1 MPHKAS
7 VLLQSTN
14 AVTGDPAYLSERNG
28 AIAGV
33 DSIAGL
39 VDALS
44 LGADENLVRTAH
56 DIDGFLPPAIVQAI
70 LAGYKGAAAAGTDGV
85 FATWTRGA
93 GFNVNVSQ
101 DQGTDAVD
109 DQGVVSIAIGSPKF
123 TGPA

>member
-14 AVTGDPAYLSERNG
+14 AVTGDPTYLSERNG

-33 DSIAGL
+33 DSIAG
-39 VDALS
+39 
-44 LGADENLVRTAH
+44 
-56 DIDGFLPPAIVQAI
+56 
-70 LAGYKGAAAAGTDGV
+70 YKGAAAAGTDGV
-85 FATWTRGA
+85 SATWTRGA

-101 DQGTDAVD
+101 DQGTDAVS

-123 TGPA
+123 SRPS